1 MELSHLLSSSFSYLS
16 EVKMSHL
23 TFLYSLMFFFSFL
36 FCAINQVNLIIKV
49 IIDLSNDIQMFLIFF
64 GILFKHFSSILKGV
78 EGYKHSR
85 FYLKNLDNHIFIP
98 RGYGDMIIE
107 LQLISWLLI
116 MQNHS
121 FTRISINNTLRV
133 IPKLQLVGVKI
144 AYW

>member
-1 MELSHLLSSSFSYLS
+1 MEVKPSSVFLISYYS

-36 FCAINQVNLIIKV
+36 FGAINQVNLIIKV
-49 IIDLSNDIQMFLIFF
+49 IIDLCNDIQMLLIFL
-64 GILFKHFSSILKGV
+64 GKLFKHFSSILEGV
-78 EGYKHSR
+78 EGYKYSW
-85 FYLKNLDNHIFIP
+85 FYQKIWIIISP
-98 RGYGDMIIE
+98 YQGDMIIE

-133 IPKLQLVGVKI
+133 IPKFQLVGVKI